1 MHEDFLHYLWKYK
14 KIDVSNIET
23 TDRQIIQVQSVG
35 QHNFNAGPDFFN
47 AQLKINDQLWAGNV
61 EVHIKSSDWFL
72 HNHELDRAYDNVIL
86 HVVWEHDTDIFR
98 RDNSKIPTLELKA
111 YVSKLALNN
120 FEKLFS
126 KSNKWINCEND
137 FPGLNNFEM
146 SNWLER
152 LFLERLERKSE
163 EITAVLLTSKNDWEA
178 VLFKMITKNFG
189 LKVNGDSFLS
199 LANSV
204 DFSIV
209 RKTLVNQTSL
219 EALLFGQAGLLDKD
233 IEDSYYIELVKEY
246 EFLNQKF
253 SLSNISVTPMQFFR
267 LRPPNFPTIR
277 LSQLATL
284 YHQNPNLFSKIIEI
298 NTLEGFYDL
307 FSVVTSPFWESHYTF
322 GKSSKASKKVLTKSF
337 IDLLV
342 INTII
347 PLKFSYAK
355 FLGQNIDDS
364 IIRLI
369 ESVASEKNSI
379 IEKFNSLKFVSTS
392 ALQSQGLLQLK
403 NEYCNKNKCLQCAV
417 GSSLLYSN

>member
-1 MHEDFLHYLWKYK
+1 
-14 KIDVSNIET
+14 
-23 TDRQIIQVQSVG
+23 
-35 QHNFNAGPDFFN
+35 
-47 AQLKINDQLWAGNV
+47 
-61 EVHIKSSDWFL
+61 
-72 HNHELDRAYDNVIL
+72 
-86 HVVWEHDTDIFR
+86 
-98 RDNSKIPTLELKA
+98 
-111 YVSKLALNN
+111 
-120 FEKLFS
+120 
-126 KSNKWINCEND
+126 
-137 FPGLNNFEM
+137 
-146 SNWLER
+146 
-152 LFLERLERKSE
+152 
-163 EITAVLLTSKNDWEA
+163 
-178 VLFKMITKNFG
+178 
-189 LKVNGDSFLS
+189 
-199 LANSV
+199 
-204 DFSIV
+204 
-209 RKTLVNQTSL
+209 
-219 EALLFGQAGLLDKD
+219 
-233 IEDSYYIELVKEY
+233 
-246 EFLNQKF
+246 
-253 SLSNISVTPMQFFR
+253 
-267 LRPPNFPTIR
+267 
-277 LSQLATL
+277 LATL